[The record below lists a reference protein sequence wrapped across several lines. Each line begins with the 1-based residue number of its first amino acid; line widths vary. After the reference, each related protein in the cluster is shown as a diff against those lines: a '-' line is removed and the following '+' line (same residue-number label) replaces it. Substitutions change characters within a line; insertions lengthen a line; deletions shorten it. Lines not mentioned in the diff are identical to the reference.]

1 MPDRNNIKK
10 IVIMKTY
17 HWTILLLAAALIAVS
32 YRLAINSNSEPAVDT
47 DSSDNGNAAI
57 ECIMTRASVRQYAD
71 KEISDSVTE
80 KILRA
85 GMAAPT
91 ARNSQPWEFIVVTEQ
106 SIRDSLNAA
115 LPYAKM
121 LESAKLAIVVCGNMD
136 KTLEGDA
143 RDNWIL
149 DCSAASENMLLAAH
163 ALGVGG
169 VWCGVYPSKERSE
182 GVTRALNLP
191 ANLIPLNV
199 LSFGYPDK
207 KPAVKDKWDTTKIH
221 YNNF

>member
-1 MPDRNNIKK
+1 
-10 IVIMKTY
+10 MKTY

-32 YRLAINSNSEPAVDT
+32 YRLATNSNSNTE
-47 DSSDNGNAAI
+47 SSADAENAETGNAAL
-57 ECIMTRASVRQYAD
+57 ECIMTRASVRQYTD

-91 ARNSQPWEFIVVTEQ
+91 ARNSQPWEFVVITEQ
-106 SIRDSLNAA
+106 PLRDSLNAA

-136 KTLEGDA
+136 KALEGDA

-169 VWCGVYPSKERSE
+169 VWCGVYPSKERAE
-182 GVTRALNLP
+182 GITRALNLP

-199 LSFGYPDK
+199 LSFGYPEK